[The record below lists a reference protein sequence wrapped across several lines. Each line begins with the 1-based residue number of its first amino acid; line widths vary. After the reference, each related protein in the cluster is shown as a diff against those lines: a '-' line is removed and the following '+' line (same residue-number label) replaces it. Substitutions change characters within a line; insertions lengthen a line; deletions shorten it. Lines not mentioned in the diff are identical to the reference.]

1 MNYPLNI
8 SFKLLTFT
16 SQLEV
21 TDATGSTVC
30 YLKRKLS
37 WKEKIT
43 IFADSSQTQPLFYI
57 EGNKALAVNPIYTFT
72 DARTGAELGTV
83 TCNGWKSLW
92 NIDYQI
98 RPVGLDNATL
108 AIDEE
113 NPWIKVI
120 DSVVGEIPFLGL
132 ATCFLFHPA
141 YLVKRGEAKVLRLV
155 KKPSLFES
163 KFELE
168 KHGDITPDE
177 ETLSILGLLVMVLA
191 AKNRG

>member
-1 MNYPLNI
+1 MNYPLTV
-8 SFKLLTFT
+8 SFKLLTLT
-16 SQLEV
+16 SQLTV
-21 TDATGSTVC
+21 TDASGNTVC

-43 IFADSSQTQPLFYI
+43 IFADSNQTDPLFNI
-57 EGNKALAVNPIYTFT
+57 ESKKVFAVSPVYTFT
-72 DARTGAELGTV
+72 DAKTGAELGNV

-98 RPVGLDNATL
+98 RPSGLDNATL

-113 NPWIKVI
+113 NPWIKVM
-120 DSVVGEIPFLGL
+120 DSVLGEIPVIGL
-132 ATCFLFHPA
+132 ATSFLFHPA
-141 YLVKRGEAKVLRLV
+141 YLVKRGDAKVLRLV

-168 KHGDITPDE
+168 KHSELSESE
-177 ETLSILGLLVMVLA
+177 ETLALLGLLVMVLA

>member
-1 MNYPLNI
+1 MNYPLTV
-8 SFKLLTFT
+8 SFKLLALL
-16 SQLEV
+16 SQLTV
-21 TDATGSTVC
+21 TDASGNTVC
-30 YLKRKLS
+30 YLKRKFS

-43 IFADSSQTQPLFYI
+43 IFTDSSQAQPLYHI
-57 EGNKALAVNPIYTFT
+57 ESNKALAVSPVYTFA
-72 DARTGAELGTV
+72 DAATERQLGTV
-83 TCNGWKSLW
+83 TCNGWKSIW

-98 RPVGLDNATL
+98 RPTGMENATL

-120 DSVVGEIPFLGL
+120 DGIVSEIPIVGL
-132 ATCFLFHPA
+132 ATSFLFHPA
-141 YLVKRGEAKVLRLV
+141 YLVKRGDTKVLRLV

-168 KHGDITPDE
+168 KHGDLSNDE
-177 ETLSILGLLVMVLA
+177 ETLALLSLLVMVLA

>member
-1 MNYPLNI
+1 MNYPLTV
-8 SFKLLTFT
+8 SFKLLTLL
-16 SQLEV
+16 SQLTV
-21 TDATGSTVC
+21 TDASGNTVC

-43 IFADSSQTQPLFYI
+43 IFTDSGQTQPLFHI
-57 EGNKALAVNPIYTFT
+57 TGNKALAVSPVYTFT
-72 DARTGAELGTV
+72 DAATERELGTV
-83 TCNGWKSLW
+83 TCNGWRSIW

-98 RPVGLDNATL
+98 RPVGLENATL

-120 DSVVGEIPFLGL
+120 DHIVGEIPIIGL
-132 ATCFLFHPA
+132 ATSFLFHPA
-141 YLVKRGEAKVLRLV
+141 YLVKRGDTKVLRLV
-155 KKPSLFES
+155 KKPSFFES

-168 KHGDITPDE
+168 KHEELSNDE
-177 ETLSILGLLVMVLA
+177 ETLALLGLLVMILA

>member
-21 TDATGSTVC
+21 TDGSGATVC

-43 IFADSSQTQPLFYI
+43 IFTDSGQTQPLYYI
-57 EGNKALAVNPIYTFT
+57 EGNKVIAVNPIYTFT
-72 DARTGAELGTV
+72 DARTGAELGSV

-98 RPVGLDNATL
+98 RPTGLDNATL
-108 AIDEE
+108 SIDEE

-120 DSVVGEIPFLGL
+120 DSVVGEIPVLGL
-132 ATCFLFHPA
+132 ATSFLFHPA
-141 YLVKRGEAKVLRLV
+141 YLVKRGDAKVLRLV

-163 KFELE
+163 KFQLE
-168 KHGDITPDE
+168 KHTDLSEAE
-177 ETLSILGLLVMVLA
+177 ETLALLGLLVMILA

>member
-1 MNYPLNI
+1 MNYPLTV
-8 SFKLLTFT
+8 SFKLLTLL
-16 SQLEV
+16 SQLTV
-21 TDATGSTVC
+21 TDASGNTVC

-43 IFADSSQTQPLFYI
+43 IFSDSNQTQPLFYI
-57 EGNKALAVNPIYTFT
+57 ESNKAIAVSPVYKFT
-72 DARTGAELGTV
+72 DAAGVELGSV
-83 TCNGWKSLW
+83 TCNGWRSLW

-98 RPVGLDNATL
+98 RPVGRENATL

-113 NPWIKVI
+113 NPWIKVM
-120 DSVVGEIPFLGL
+120 DSVLGEIPIIGL
-132 ATCFLFHPA
+132 ATSFLFHPA
-141 YLVKRGEAKVLRLV
+141 YLVNRGDAKVLRLV

-168 KHGDITPDE
+168 KHADLSEAE
-177 ETLSILGLLVMVLA
+177 ETIALLGLLVMVLA

>member
-1 MNYPLNI
+1 MNYPLSV
-8 SFKLLTFT
+8 SFKLLTLL
-16 SQLEV
+16 SQLTV
-21 TDATGSTVC
+21 TDVSGNTVC

-43 IFADSSQTQPLFYI
+43 IFTDSGQTQPLFYI
-57 EGNKALAVNPIYTFT
+57 EGNKAIAVSPVYTFT
-72 DARTGAELGTV
+72 DAATGKELGTV
-83 TCNGWKSLW
+83 TCNGWKSIW

-98 RPVGLDNATL
+98 RPAGLENATL

-120 DSVVGEIPFLGL
+120 DHIVGEIPVIGL
-132 ATCFLFHPA
+132 ATSFLFHPA
-141 YLVKRGEAKVLRLV
+141 YLVKRGDTKVLRLV
-155 KKPSLFES
+155 KKPSFFES

-168 KHGDITPDE
+168 KHGELSKDE
-177 ETLSILGLLVMVLA
+177 ETLALLGLLVMILA

>member
-1 MNYPLNI
+1 MNYPLSV
-8 SFKLLTFT
+8 SFKLLTLL
-16 SQLEV
+16 SQLTV
-21 TDATGSTVC
+21 TDASGNTVC

-43 IFADSSQTQPLFYI
+43 IFTDSGQTQPLFYI
-57 EGNKALAVNPIYTFT
+57 EGNKAIAVSPVYTFT
-72 DARTGAELGTV
+72 DAATGKELGTV
-83 TCNGWKSLW
+83 TCNGWRSLW

-98 RPVGLDNATL
+98 RPVGLENATL

-120 DSVVGEIPFLGL
+120 DGIVGEIPVIGL
-132 ATCFLFHPA
+132 ATSFLFHPA
-141 YLVKRGEAKVLRLV
+141 YLVKRGDTKVLRLV

-163 KFELE
+163 KFALE
-168 KHGDITPDE
+168 KHGELTNDE
-177 ETLSILGLLVMVLA
+177 ETLALLGLLVMILA